1 MFAPSSGLGVRLQR
15 PSRLVTAG
23 PYAYVRHPMYLAVI
37 TSSLG
42 VLFLYR
48 TWAGAILAITML
60 GLIFRARREE
70 RVLANAFGL
79 EWQAYAT

>member
-1 MFAPSSGLGVRLQR
+1 
-15 PSRLVTAG
+15 
-23 PYAYVRHPMYLAVI
+23 MYLAVI

-70 RVLANAFGL
+70 RILANAFGL
-79 EWQAYAT
+79 EWQAYATRVPAWLPRLCPREGGT